1 MSSPSQV
8 PKRTRPVT
16 LSDFPPELKIRVG
29 ELCAGQDARFNEWS
43 AATLHCYAQQL
54 YPRIV
59 ARSLV
64 LHVARIDARLV
75 KDGRLWYSDW
85 LTPSPTAC
93 IRTLTLDTAEDGGE
107 DDALI
112 GLALANLRTLR
123 IKPWFFYFFRLYRE
137 RALFTAFAN
146 PSDSPG
152 QVTIALSAALKRI
165 QHLDLSFRSASAIQE
180 CLCAAGALR
189 SLTLTSSFQP
199 GQADELLHAIK
210 LVPSLEELRLRAPTE
225 YLEFDLEVVGST
237 IPGRIPDLRS
247 LILEGDA
254 SFPADHTFPHL
265 DAVELFGPRS
275 VVLPLIKPATPLT
288 FPSLRC
294 LLISSDLEPTRPT
307 AAPLLTLQRFVDA
320 APHPFARLQLYPL
333 VGVGTLRTRTFLAT
347 WCAERGIAFFG
358 LPLARFPDPF
368 LLSSPEAQR
377 AALDAD
383 DAGGAELAAARAA
396 IVRAKAHLDGLYDAA
411 MRQGEASSE
420 LRRLANVLREAEL
433 DRVVMEG

>member
-54 YPRIV
+54 YPRI
-59 ARSLV
+59 
-64 LHVARIDARLV
+64 IDARLV

-225 YLEFDLEVVGST
+225 YLEFDLEVFVAVFSPSLRRLS
-237 IPGRIPDLRS
+237 IRIAPS
-247 LILEGDA
+247 AEGDA